1 MFNRYK
7 IQILT
12 LLILIFASQMLH
24 AKEIL
29 SLEINHNW
37 NNLTEEEYIANR
49 VACDYKIQQHKWSKN
64 LWPKENK
71 KPKPD
76 FSEVV
81 DLDSIY
87 QKVYVSLKMQFLL
100 SDRFNLDI
108 TAPMLQHDLDRMAAN
123 TKDANGLRQLF
134 QLFDNSPQTI
144 TQCVSLPYLVQKKLT
159 NTYNWSNVVHA
170 DTKTLAENELKI
182 F

>member
-108 TAPMLQHDLDRMAAN
+108 TNCIFR
-123 TKDANGLRQLF
+123 
-134 QLFDNSPQTI
+134 
-144 TQCVSLPYLVQKKLT
+144 LT
-159 NTYNWSNVVHA
+159 
-170 DTKTLAENELKI
+170 
-182 F
+182 